1 MIKQIKTLY
10 DLFEEKNEK
19 KLSLIKK
26 IDLNKNKNYFK
37 RANYNFQQ
45 KKNIW
50 LKYKYKTEKKISL
63 EIEKTIIM
71 VNII

>member
-1 MIKQIKTLY
+1 MIYLKK
-10 DLFEEKNEK
+10 KMK

-50 LKYKYKTEKKISL
+50 LKDKYKTEKKISL